1 MAVEQTADSVPL
13 HQAAFP
19 GRTLL
24 LLGREKEGVPVEL
37 LELVDMT
44 VEVPQHGLVRSLNVH
59 VTGALVVWE
68 YVRQHSHS
76 APPLPPPSS

>member
-13 HQAAFP
+13 HQATFP

-37 LELVDMT
+37 LEL
-44 VEVPQHGLVRSLNVH
+44 
-59 VTGALVVWE
+59 W
-68 YVRQHSHS
+68 
-76 APPLPPPSS
+76 